1 MKKKKKKKKIKI
13 FELLEE
19 IKMLQLNFI
28 ITSSYIIQK
37 LSVSLKDSIFKRF
50 FKEYNRLLVFF
61 K

>member
-1 MKKKKKKKKIKI
+1 ML
-13 FELLEE
+13 ELLEE

-61 K
+61 KY